1 MLVNTVQSHFK
12 FDRFDQSPVGSF
24 DSLTPLKP
32 GHNMRKSPKSYH
44 RRTVSC
50 LAVASHHEHYE
61 HPSYLAPTG
70 RFYETVEFSEAT
82 SASPVNHTRHI
93 QRKSEG
99 NISLIQLQQ
108 GLSGAGVTNVIS
120 SDAKDK
126 SEITS
131 TAGSSLLVGKLIKSG
146 VGHNLRNGRDS
157 GCFVSDPSP
166 SAQPQHLQQHLSN
179 IQTRTKDSPS
189 DSIISLSQLPY
200 LNTFA
205 YGDCKPAISSWLCG
219 ADKYD
224 EILADPLSKSNLAP
238 RLCCYCSR
246 VTLTPPRFQKMS
258 VASPAPAPRRS
269 LLSDLL
275 NSQAAPTRLEQ
286 NANRRRMLK
295 SMRRYSV
302 DASEMDFNL
311 CSRPSGR
318 ATPMQTISS
327 EGEASS
333 ECSTSSSS
341 PGAMLIN
348 GNSFSSTPTV
358 RYLRNPCHAA
368 VKTKLQPSAYRSTLI
383 RRGNDTDG
391 DTPDYFGTEDRV
403 W

>member
-24 DSLTPLKP
+24 DSLAPLKP
-32 GHNMRKSPKSYH
+32 GHAMRKSPKSYH

-82 SASPVNHTRHI
+82 SASPVNHTRHV

-108 GLSGAGVTNVIS
+108 GLSGAGVANVIS

-126 SEITS
+126 SENAP
-131 TAGSSLLVGKLIKSG
+131 TAGSSLLGGKLIKM
-146 VGHNLRNGRDS
+146 N
-157 GCFVSDPSP
+157 
-166 SAQPQHLQQHLSN
+166 
-179 IQTRTKDSPS
+179 
-189 DSIISLSQLPY
+189 
-200 LNTFA
+200 
-205 YGDCKPAISSWLCG
+205 
-219 ADKYD
+219 
-224 EILADPLSKSNLAP
+224 
-238 RLCCYCSR
+238 
-246 VTLTPPRFQKMS
+246 

-333 ECSTSSSS
+333 ESSSS
-341 PGAMLIN
+341 SSLSGAMLIN
-348 GNSFSSTPTV
+348 GSSFSSTPTV
-358 RYLRNPCHAA
+358 RYLRNPCHAT
-368 VKTKLQPSAYRSTLI
+368 VKTKLQPSAYRSPLI

-391 DTPDYFGTEDRV
+391 DAPDYFGTEDRV

>member
-12 FDRFDQSPVGSF
+12 FDRFDQFPVGSF
-24 DSLTPLKP
+24 DSLAPLKP
-32 GHNMRKSPKSYH
+32 GHTMHKSPKSYH

-82 SASPVNHTRHI
+82 SASPVNHTRHV

-126 SEITS
+126 SENAPI
-131 TAGSSLLVGKLIKSG
+131 AGSSLLGGKLI
-146 VGHNLRNGRDS
+146 
-157 GCFVSDPSP
+157 
-166 SAQPQHLQQHLSN
+166 
-179 IQTRTKDSPS
+179 
-189 DSIISLSQLPY
+189 
-200 LNTFA
+200 
-205 YGDCKPAISSWLCG
+205 
-219 ADKYD
+219 
-224 EILADPLSKSNLAP
+224 
-238 RLCCYCSR
+238 
-246 VTLTPPRFQKMS
+246 KMS

-327 EGEASS
+327 EGEALS
-333 ECSTSSSS
+333 EPSTSSSS
-341 PGAMLIN
+341 PGAMFIN

-368 VKTKLQPSAYRSTLI
+368 IKTKLQPSAYRSTMM

-391 DTPDYFGTEDRV
+391 DAPDYFGTEDRV

>member
-24 DSLTPLKP
+24 DSLAPLKP
-32 GHNMRKSPKSYH
+32 GHTTRTSPKSYH

-61 HPSYLAPTG
+61 HSSYLAPTG
-70 RFYETVEFSEAT
+70 RFYETVEFSQAT
-82 SASPVNHTRHI
+82 SASPVNHTRHV

-120 SDAKDK
+120 SDTKDK
-126 SEITS
+126 SENVPTS
-131 TAGSSLLVGKLIKSG
+131 GSSFLGGKLIK
-146 VGHNLRNGRDS
+146 
-157 GCFVSDPSP
+157 
-166 SAQPQHLQQHLSN
+166 HLQQHPWN
-179 IQTRTKDSPS
+179 IQARTKDCL
-189 DSIISLSQLPY
+189 SISIVTLSAQSLPHLPLSQNPY
-200 LNTFA
+200 LQTQTDGGCEQVISFWLNTE
-205 YGDCKPAISSWLCG
+205 L
-219 ADKYD
+219 D
-224 EILADPLSKSNLAP
+224 ETLADPEWQSNP
-238 RLCCYCSR
+238 TPCLCCYCSR
-246 VTLTPPRFQKMS
+246 VPLTPLRFQKMS
-258 VASPAPAPRRS
+258 VASPAPVPRRS

-275 NSQAAPTRLEQ
+275 NSQAPTRLEQ

-327 EGEASS
+327 EGEGSS
-333 ECSTSSSS
+333 ESSSS
-341 PGAMLIN
+341 SSSSGAMLIH

-368 VKTKLQPSAYRSTLI
+368 VKTKLQPSAYRSPLI

-391 DTPDYFGTEDRV
+391 DAPDYFGTEDRV

>member
-24 DSLTPLKP
+24 DSLAPLKP
-32 GHNMRKSPKSYH
+32 GHAMRKSPKSYH

-82 SASPVNHTRHI
+82 SASPVNHTRHV

-108 GLSGAGVTNVIS
+108 GLSGAGVANVIS

-126 SEITS
+126 SENAPI
-131 TAGSSLLVGKLIKSG
+131 AGSSLLGGKLIKTHTKDCLS
-146 VGHNLRNGRDS
+146 
-157 GCFVSDPSP
+157 VSIFSFG
-166 SAQPQHLQQHLSN
+166 AQPLPHLPLFQNLC
-179 IQTRTKDSPS
+179 IKTPT
-189 DSIISLSQLPY
+189 
-200 LNTFA
+200 
-205 YGDCKPAISSWLCG
+205 YGDHEQAMSYWLSA
-219 ADKYD
+219 ADEDD
-224 EILADPLSKSNLAP
+224 ETLADPEWKSNP
-238 RLCCYCSR
+238 TPCLCCYCSR
-246 VTLTPPRFQKMS
+246 VPLTPLRFRKMS
-258 VASPAPAPRRS
+258 VASPASAPRRS

-275 NSQAAPTRLEQ
+275 NNQAAPTRLEQ

-333 ECSTSSSS
+333 ESSSS
-341 PGAMLIN
+341 STLSGAMLIN
-348 GNSFSSTPTV
+348 GSSFSSTPTV
-358 RYLRNPCHAA
+358 RYLRNPCHAT
-368 VKTKLQPSAYRSTLI
+368 VKTKLQPSAYRSPLI

-391 DTPDYFGTEDRV
+391 DAPDYFGTEDRV

>member
-24 DSLTPLKP
+24 DSLAPLKP
-32 GHNMRKSPKSYH
+32 GHTTRTSPKSYH

-70 RFYETVEFSEAT
+70 RFYETVEFSQAT
-82 SASPVNHTRHI
+82 SASPVNHTRHV

-108 GLSGAGVTNVIS
+108 GLSGAGVANVIS
-120 SDAKDK
+120 SDTKDK
-126 SEITS
+126 SENALTS
-131 TAGSSLLVGKLIKSG
+131 GSSFLGGKLIK
-146 VGHNLRNGRDS
+146 
-157 GCFVSDPSP
+157 
-166 SAQPQHLQQHLSN
+166 
-179 IQTRTKDSPS
+179 TRTKDYLSV
-189 DSIISLSQLPY
+189 SIFTLGAQSVPHLSLSQNPY
-200 LNTFA
+200 LQTPTN
-205 YGDCKPAISSWLCG
+205 GDCEQAISSSLNT
-219 ADKYD
+219 
-224 EILADPLSKSNLAP
+224 EFEETLADPEWQSNP
-238 RLCCYCSR
+238 TPCLCCYCSR
-246 VTLTPPRFQKMS
+246 VPLTPLPFQKMS
-258 VASPAPAPRRS
+258 VASPAPVPRRS

-275 NSQAAPTRLEQ
+275 NSQAPTRLEQ

-327 EGEASS
+327 EGESSS
-333 ECSTSSSS
+333 ESSSSSTS

-348 GNSFSSTPTV
+348 GNSFCSTPTV

-368 VKTKLQPSAYRSTLI
+368 VKTKLQPSAYRSPLI

-391 DTPDYFGTEDRV
+391 DAPDYFGTEDRV

>member
-24 DSLTPLKP
+24 DSLAPLKP
-32 GHNMRKSPKSYH
+32 GHTMHKSPKSYH

-82 SASPVNHTRHI
+82 SASPVNHTRHV

-108 GLSGAGVTNVIS
+108 GLAGAGVTNVIS
-120 SDAKDK
+120 SNAKDK
-126 SEITS
+126 SENAP
-131 TAGSSLLVGKLIKSG
+131 TAGSSLLGGKLIK
-146 VGHNLRNGRDS
+146 
-157 GCFVSDPSP
+157 
-166 SAQPQHLQQHLSN
+166 
-179 IQTRTKDSPS
+179 TRTKESLS
-189 DSIISLSQLPY
+189 DSISPLSQRPY
-200 LNTFA
+200 LSTFS
-205 YGDCKPAISSWLCG
+205 YGDCEQSISSWLSD
-219 ADKYD
+219 ADEYD
-224 EILADPLSKSNLAP
+224 ETLADPVWKSNP
-238 RLCCYCSR
+238 TPCLCCYCSR
-246 VTLTPPRFQKMS
+246 VPLTPLRFQKMS

-318 ATPMQTISS
+318 ATPMQSISS

-333 ECSTSSSS
+333 ESSTSSSS

-368 VKTKLQPSAYRSTLI
+368 IKTKLQPSAYCSTMI
-383 RRGNDTDG
+383 RRGIDTDG
-391 DTPDYFGTEDRV
+391 DAPDYFGTEDRV